1 MSRRVSLAHRPNF
14 LKARLL
20 APFSARYRARLTL
33 AGEPEALLVVAN
45 HVVVTRDRRLAL
57 VKNSKA
63 GCTSAAQLLYAYD
76 TGAVFDGRIHRA
88 EDQIA
93 GPLHVRAGLDALA
106 EASVYKFTFVR
117 NPLSRCVS
125 AFQDFVLDRTNP
137 GVRHHLP
144 RLPAFGWRPD
154 APEADQFDAFLT
166 YVEASFAADRV
177 WTDPHF
183 RCRRST
189 SRLARWLM
197 TTSAGSRP
205 MQRTWRMSCAPRAPG
220 ARISPRCSP
229 GATTPRA
236 RKNSCP
242 RPSRPPACARFTPRI
257 ARPSDT
263 NEGARRP
270 PRIGAVS
277 GRDHAGFLTKR
288 R

>member
-1 MSRRVSLAHRPNF
+1 MSRRVALAHRPNF

-76 TGAVFDGRIHRA
+76 TGAVFDGRIHRG
-88 EDQIA
+88 EEQIA
-93 GPLHVRAGLDALA
+93 GPLHVRAGLDALSD
-106 EASVYKFTFVR
+106 ASVYKFTFVR
-117 NPLSRCVS
+117 NPLARCVS

-154 APEADQFDAFLT
+154 APEADQFDAFLG
-166 YVEASFAADRV
+166 YVEASFAADRI

-183 RCRRST
+183 RLQTINIALGTVAYDHIGRLESYAEDMAHVLRASGAWREDLAALLTRRDNA
-189 SRLARWLM
+189 SRAKKFVPSPEQAARVRALY
-197 TTSAGSRP
+197 AED
-205 MQRTWRMSCAPRAPG
+205 CAAFG
-220 ARISPRCSP
+220 Y
-229 GATTPRA
+229 
-236 RKNSCP
+236 
-242 RPSRPPACARFTPRI
+242 
-257 ARPSDT
+257 
-263 NEGARRP
+263 E
-270 PRIGAVS
+270 
-277 GRDHAGFLTKR
+277 
-288 R
+288 